1 MLSGTEAAGSAP
13 PGHGAGTN
21 GAADLAAAVPSG
33 STPDLARVLGVTGR
47 VPRSLLL
54 VEDEP
59 SLQRIIGGILVDA
72 GHAVEVVDSAERA
85 LDVIA
90 RRRIDAVITDKNLP
104 GGDGLGLLAE
114 IRAAERGGRLA
125 GPVGVVLTT
134 GYPSRDSAL
143 QALGHDVD
151 AYLVK
156 PFVSLAR
163 AAERIQAVLDADLPA
178 RRAGPPRARRIA
190 HALGG
195 LPEDV
200 AGLSAAVVAGDDNTR
215 VERAL
220 RACGAKLVPA
230 ISADRA
236 DIVVAGRLDD
246 LRDIGRRRAGIGLV
260 LLDGG
265 ASFRDV
271 VQLIDLGGGVVV
283 DPAVIPG
290 DA

>member
-1 MLSGTEAAGSAP
+1 
-13 PGHGAGTN
+13 
-21 GAADLAAAVPSG
+21 VP
-33 STPDLARVLGVTGR
+33 VVTGR
-47 VPRSLLL
+47 APRSLLL

-85 LDVIA
+85 LDVLA
-90 RRRIDAVITDKNLP
+90 RRRVDAVITDKNLP

-190 HALGG
+190 HGLGG

-200 AGLSAAVVAGDDNTR
+200 AGLATAVIAGEDNTR

-230 ISADRA
+230 ITADRA
-236 DIVVAGRLDD
+236 DVVVAARLDD
-246 LRDIGRRRAGIGLV
+246 LREVARRRAGVGLV
-260 LLDGG
+260 LLDAG

-290 DA
+290 DP